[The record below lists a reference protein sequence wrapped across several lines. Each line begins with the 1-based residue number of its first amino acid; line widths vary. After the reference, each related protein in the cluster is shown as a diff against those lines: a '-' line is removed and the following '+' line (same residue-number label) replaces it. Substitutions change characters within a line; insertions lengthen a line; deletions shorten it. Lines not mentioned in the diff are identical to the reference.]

1 MTIDNEPTLRAA
13 VTAAL
18 ELAKHKPT
26 AKNRATLRRAQKE
39 LEEYLQQQ
47 AAPESAELT
56 FGGIMDVV
64 DYLDAQGFKISKST
78 AYDHWRK
85 EGKISARPD
94 GGFTLSAVLDYAHTH
109 LSRKDG
115 RPAGPVN
122 YAEEK
127 QRAEVRRIT
136 SDAEMRELKLRERIG
151 ELIPRSQVEV
161 ELSERATNLKNY
173 FDAVAR
179 SAAGRIIKIVGGD
192 PQKSQELISYLL
204 GINRKAF
211 DNYSRE
217 INLDDQEGDEV

>member
-1 MTIDNEPTLRAA
+1 MTTPTEPTLRAA
-13 VTAAL
+13 VAEAL

-26 AKNRATLRRAQKE
+26 AKNRAALRRAQKE
-39 LEEYLQQQ
+39 LEAYLQQQ
-47 AAPESAELT
+47 AAPESAEQS
-56 FGGIMDVV
+56 FKNIMEVV
-64 DYLDAQGFKISKST
+64 DYLDAQGFKVSKST

-85 EGKISARPD
+85 ESKISARPD
-94 GGFTLSAVLDYAHTH
+94 GTFALSAVLDYAHAH

-115 RPAGPVN
+115 RPAGSVN
-122 YAEEK
+122 LAEEK
-127 QRAEVRRIT
+127 QKAEVRRIL

-211 DNYSRE
+211 DNYARE
-217 INLDDQEGDEV
+217 IDLDGQEGGEA